1 MSSFKKYISA
11 AAIITGCFFIYSCE
25 NDQKAIDV
33 WTKTKELKEEAIN
46 VESYFSQDGKVK
58 AKLTAPS
65 MLRVTANQ
73 IYVEFPNTLHVDFYS
88 DSAQV
93 QTILDSKYGKY
104 FEGEEK
110 VYLRDSVVVI
120 TVAGDTLKSPD
131 LWWDQ
136 SKGMFYTDKYAV
148 YSSKTQLIQ
157 GGEGLEAT
165 DDLKTVTF
173 KKPTGL
179 VEVKEDSLP

>member
-1 MSSFKKYISA
+1 MPCFQKYIYA
-11 AAIITGCFFIYSCE
+11 AAIITGCIFIYSCE
-25 NDQKAIDV
+25 NDQKAIDI
-33 WTKTKELKEEAIN
+33 WTKPKELKEEATK
-46 VESYFSQDGKVK
+46 VESYLSQDGKVK
-58 AKLTAPS
+58 AKLTAPL
-65 MLRVTANQ
+65 MLRVTTTYV
-73 IYVEFPNTLHVDFYS
+73 YVEFPNSLHVDFYN
-88 DSAQV
+88 DSTQI
-93 QTILDSKYGKY
+93 QTRLDSKYGKY

-110 VYLRDSVVVI
+110 VYLRDSVVVV

-136 SKGMFYTDKYAV
+136 SKGTFYTDKYAV